1 MEVKL
6 EIAKRNGSCCKGATA
21 QLCSRAGRF
30 GVHRGIEGE
39 VGRFF
44 EVNGLASAAPAF
56 AERKAQWKL
65 SQRRNSS
72 IVQWG
77 GPISRAA
84 WDRRRGGV
92 FF

>member
-1 MEVKL
+1 MGVKRK
-6 EIAKRNGSCCKGATA
+6 IAERNGSCCKGATA

-56 AERKAQWKL
+56 AEHKVQLKL
-65 SQRRNSS
+65 LQGRNSP
-72 IVQWG
+72 IVQQG